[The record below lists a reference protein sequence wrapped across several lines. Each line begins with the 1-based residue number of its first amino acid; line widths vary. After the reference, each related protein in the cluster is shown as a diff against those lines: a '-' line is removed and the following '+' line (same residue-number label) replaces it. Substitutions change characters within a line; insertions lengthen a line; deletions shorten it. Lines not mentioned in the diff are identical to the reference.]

1 MKKRYSH
8 LIVPLLLLI
17 DIFIIN
23 IVVFSISDKEYL
35 NISFLSYINLF
46 WLISSF
52 SIKFYITH
60 RYTSI
65 YKIIKLLIIQFSL
78 FFLGYFTYFG
88 LFREGIIV
96 NNQTRIL
103 SLIILAISFSKIISF
118 YLLKK
123 YRSKGNNYRNVVI
136 IGYDSNSKKLIEL
149 FKNKKELG
157 YQFIGFFDDETSKK
171 NDYLGAL
178 IDSKKNILK
187 KEVDEIY
194 CSIQSLTKNQIKD
207 FTKFAN
213 KYSKTIK
220 LIPSATELYSKNY
233 NATYY
238 EDTITVLDVQ
248 KLPFDLIENRII
260 KRVFD
265 IIFST
270 FVCIFVLSWV
280 VPILWIIV
288 KLDSKGPLFFKQERE
303 GLEGNHFTCYKFR
316 SMKSNSSTEKKH
328 TSKNDTRVTKV
339 GAFLRK
345 TSVDELP
352 QFFNALKGNMSVVGP
367 RPHIK
372 EESLQFEKDVANYME
387 RKSVKPG
394 ITGLAQVSGYRGEI
408 QKKSDIKNRVRL
420 DVFYIENWSFFLD
433 IKIIIQTI
441 LNVFKGDEKAY

>member
-1 MKKRYSH
+1 M
-8 LIVPLLLLI
+8 
-17 DIFIIN
+17 
-23 IVVFSISDKEYL
+23 
-35 NISFLSYINLF
+35 
-46 WLISSF
+46 
-52 SIKFYITH
+52 
-60 RYTSI
+60 
-65 YKIIKLLIIQFSL
+65 
-78 FFLGYFTYFG
+78 
-88 LFREGIIV
+88 
-96 NNQTRIL
+96 
-103 SLIILAISFSKIISF
+103 
-118 YLLKK
+118 
-123 YRSKGNNYRNVVI
+123 
-136 IGYDSNSKKLIEL
+136 EL

-303 GLEGNHFTCYKFR
+303 GIEGNHFTCYKFR
-316 SMKSNSSTEKKH
+316 SMKSNSSAEKKH

-345 TSVDELP
+345 TSIDELP

-433 IKIIIQTI
+433 IKIIIQTV